1 MSVKYFTRQSFVL
14 FVADEI
20 NDLTDQLGESG
31 RRVMEIEKGCKRL
44 EMERDQVHATLE
56 ETEALVGQEQGKL
69 QRLQVELSNAKTET
83 ERRLAEKDEEMEN
96 VRSVTVG
103 IYIYTIHRV
112 CATLSIPDMKYC
124 ISYTTFATTP
134 SGQMVML
141 L

>member
-1 MSVKYFTRQSFVL
+1 MCAHRGRVPNCGHSIRARASLAALTALLWLVTIVNLSTLASVSLAVL
-14 FVADEI
+14 FLVADEI

-31 RRVMEIEKGCKRL
+31 RRVMEMEKAYKRL

-96 VRSVTVG
+96 VRLVIT
-103 IYIYTIHRV
+103 YN
-112 CATLSIPDMKYC
+112 
-124 ISYTTFATTP
+124 
-134 SGQMVML
+134 
-141 L
+141 